1 MTTISNATEKTG
13 KVQSK
18 GVEEL
23 HVNSEVY
30 LYKDSGIRERHG
42 AVPLWLQLVSYGLI
56 LWGIYY
62 TIRYWSTG

>member
-1 MTTISNATEKTG
+1 MATITESTEEAR

-18 GVEEL
+18 GAEE
-23 HVNSEVY
+23 SQAGGEVY
-30 LYKDSGIRERHG
+30 LYKDSGIQERHG
-42 AVPLWLQLVSYGLI
+42 TVPLWLQLVSYGLI